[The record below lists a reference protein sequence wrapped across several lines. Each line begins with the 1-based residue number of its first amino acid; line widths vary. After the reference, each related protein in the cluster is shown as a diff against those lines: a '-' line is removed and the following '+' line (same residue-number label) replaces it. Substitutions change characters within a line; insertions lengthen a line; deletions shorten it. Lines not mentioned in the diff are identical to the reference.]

1 VNTELAMSCDEI
13 DSLFDDLAKS
23 NQLRLSV
30 LGSATVLKK
39 VFLSEDAEEITKL
52 PGDSH
57 TYTGNSE
64 RTQRRK

>member
-1 VNTELAMSCDEI
+1 VNTELAMSCDAI

-30 LGSATVLKK
+30 LGSATVLKE
-39 VFLSEDAEEITKL
+39 VPQSDDAEELTKL

-57 TYTGNSE
+57 TYTGNSG